1 MTLKILSLIFSV
13 ELLDTGSQVLFKKSA
28 GRLDPN
34 ESLRPKGLLLFLG
47 SVLKTPAVWCGFLLV
62 SCGLL
67 LWFTVLAEVDL
78 SLAFPLGG
86 MRYLLVLAASNVFLG
101 ERINRKRLLGGFCI
115 ALGVVCV
122 GLS

>member
-1 MTLKILSLIFSV
+1 MTLKTLSLIFSV
-13 ELLDTGSQVLFKKSA
+13 ELLDTGSQVLFKKST
-28 GRLDPN
+28 GRLGPN
-34 ESLRPKGLLLFLG
+34 HTPSLKGLLPFLG
-47 SVLKTPAVWCGFLLV
+47 DILRMPAIWCGFLMV

-86 MRYLLVLAASNVFLG
+86 MRYLLIMAASNLFLG
-101 ERINRKRLLGGFCI
+101 ERIGRKRLLGGLCI
-115 ALGVVCV
+115 ALGIVCV

>member
-1 MTLKILSLIFSV
+1 MKLKIFSLIFLV

-34 ESLRPKGLLLFLG
+34 KIPGLKGVPLFLG
-47 SVLKTPAVWCGFLLV
+47 DILKMPSIWCGFLLV

-67 LWFTVLAEVDL
+67 LWFTVLAEADL

-86 MRYLLVLAASNVFLG
+86 MRYLLIMAASNLFLG
-101 ERINRKRLLGGFCI
+101 EKISYKRSLGALCI
-115 ALGVVCV
+115 TFGIVCI

>member
-13 ELLDTGSQVLFKKSA
+13 ELLDTGSQVLFKKST
-28 GRLDPN
+28 GKLDPN
-34 ESLRPKGLLLFLG
+34 DTPGLKGLLLFLG
-47 SVLKTPAVWCGFLLV
+47 NVLKMPAVWCGFLLV

-101 ERINRKRLLGGFCI
+101 ERIGRKRLLGGLCI
-115 ALGVVCV
+115 ALGIACV